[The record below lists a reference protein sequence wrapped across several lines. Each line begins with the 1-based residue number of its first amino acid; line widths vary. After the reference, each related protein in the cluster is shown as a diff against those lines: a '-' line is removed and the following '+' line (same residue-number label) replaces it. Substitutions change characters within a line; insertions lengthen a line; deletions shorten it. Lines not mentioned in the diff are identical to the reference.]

1 MPPVIVCPNDVEA
14 IARDDQLPAVFFSAT
29 AHSGTPPV
37 TITCTPASGAEFPVG
52 NTTVTCVARDSRGLS
67 AACSFR
73 VTVERAAAPR
83 LTAVTFVAFGDSLT
97 EGTTSP
103 DPTTLRIN
111 PPDSYPFKLQ
121 RLLSERYTDQEI
133 TVHNEGLAG
142 ETIIPAVGRL
152 AGVLDAHQPDVLLL
166 LHGAN
171 NLLAAG
177 RRGDATEAIPRI
189 IDNLREMIRLA
200 HARDVDVML
209 ATFPPQDE
217 DGSRGAGAPGVEP
230 LNEEIANLAV
240 DEGAVVVD
248 LFEGLGGTPAGS
260 IGVDGLHPTASGYT
274 QIAQIWF
281 EAIQREYEA
290 SESTAVPV
298 RRITSGA
305 PRW

>member
-1 MPPVIVCPNDVEA
+1 MPPVIVCPNDIEA
-14 IARDDQLPAVFFSAT
+14 TARDDQLPAVFFSAT
-29 AHSGTPPV
+29 AHSGTPPL
-37 TITCTPASGAEFPVG
+37 TITCTPGSGTEFPVG
-52 NTTVTCVARDSRGLS
+52 STTVTCVARDSRGLS
-67 AACSFR
+67 ASCSFR

-83 LTAVTFVAFGDSLT
+83 LIPETFVAFGDSLT

-121 RLLSERYTDQEI
+121 QLLRERYADQEI
-133 TVHNEGLAG
+133 TVHNEGVAG

-152 AGVLDAHQPDVLLL
+152 ADVLDAHQPDVLLL

-189 IDNLREMIRLA
+189 INGLRDMIRLA
-200 HARDVDVML
+200 HARDVQVML
-209 ATFPPQDE
+209 ATYPPQDE
-217 DGSRGAGAPGVEP
+217 EGSRGAGAPGVEP
-230 LNEEIANLAV
+230 LNEAIAELAA
-240 DEGAVVVD
+240 DEDAVLVD
-248 LFEGLGGTPAGS
+248 LFEGLGGTPDGS

-281 EAIQREYEA
+281 EAIQREYETD
-290 SESTAVPV
+290 ESTAVPGP
-298 RRITSGA
+298 RIISSA
-305 PRW
+305 SRW